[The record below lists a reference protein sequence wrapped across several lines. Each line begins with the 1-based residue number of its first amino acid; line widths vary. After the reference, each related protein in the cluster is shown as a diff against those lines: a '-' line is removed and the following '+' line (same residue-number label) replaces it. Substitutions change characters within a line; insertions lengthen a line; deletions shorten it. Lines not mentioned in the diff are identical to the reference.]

1 MSIFP
6 KVTNIQVGD
15 NIYDIKDN
23 LDRAKYNVEKQ
34 RTLEADNILIL
45 NKAALADVL
54 TEKGVTTEAS
64 DTLAQIAENI
74 TKLDLGDSPALAEL
88 YTLLSA
94 SPEVLSSY
102 AYNYPWV
109 SRTNSGAYYLKV
121 SSGSGGY
128 AYERGNGNPERRD
141 VVAVT
146 RLRNLTEEAGG
157 STENIPIM
165 FVKGLIIVHAM
176 LSDNNLLF
184 KFNGGSLVT
193 VPFPTTDTFTNKDF
207 YMKIEINNLGS
218 KMCKATVSLS
228 EPDADG
234 RYTTFNVIHTETIQV
249 NSFIPVLYIS
259 MLGAPATNKNNLVS
273 DSLNTY
279 SQFGN
284 YGSLEVRYQNYI
296 RETCIA
302 MKDENGIY
310 KVIMGSST
318 LYPKE

>member
-1 MSIFP
+1 MVTFP
-6 KVTNIQVGD
+6 KVATIQVND
-15 NIYDIKDN
+15 NKYVIKDTIN
-23 LDRAKYNVEKQ
+23 QAKVEAEKAE
-34 RTLEADNILIL
+34 TLRLDNILIN
-45 NKAALADVL
+45 NKALLAEVL

-94 SPEVLSSY
+94 SKEVLRSF
-102 AYNYPWV
+102 AYNFPWV
-109 SRTNSGAYYLKV
+109 SRTNFGAQYLTP
-121 SSGSGGY
+121 SSGTGGY
-128 AYERGNGNPERRD
+128 AYERGNGNPEYRD

-146 RLRNLTEEAGG
+146 RLRNFTAEAGG
-157 STENIPIM
+157 STKDIPIM
-165 FVKGLIIVHAM
+165 FVKGLITFHAV

-184 KFNGGSLVT
+184 KFNSGNLVT

-207 YMKIEINNLGS
+207 YMKIEVNNLGS
-218 KMCKATVSLS
+218 MMCKATVSLS

-234 RYTTFNVIHTETIQV
+234 RYTTFNVIHTETVEVSSLQRA
-249 NSFIPVLYIS
+249 LYIS
-259 MLGAPATNKNNLVS
+259 MLGVPAIGSSTLAS
-273 DSLNTY
+273 SSLNTY
-279 SQFGN
+279 SSFGD
-284 YGSLEVRYQNYI
+284 YGTLEVRYQNYL
-296 RETCIA
+296 RETCVA

>member
-1 MSIFP
+1 MITFP
-6 KVTNIQVGD
+6 KVATIQVND
-15 NIYDIKDN
+15 NKYVIKDTIN
-23 LDRAKYNVEKQ
+23 KAK
-34 RTLEADNILIL
+34 LEAEKAETLRLDNILIN
-45 NKAALADVL
+45 NKALLAEVI

-94 SPEVLSSY
+94 APEVLRSY
-102 AYNYPWV
+102 AYNFPWV
-109 SRTNSGAYYLKV
+109 SRTNSGSYYLNA

-128 AYERGNGNPERRD
+128 AYERGNVNPKYRD

-146 RLRNLTEEAGG
+146 RLRNFTEEAGG

-165 FVKGLIIVHAM
+165 FVKGLITFHAM
-176 LSDNNLLF
+176 LSNNNLLF
-184 KFNGGSLVT
+184 KFNGGDLVT

-207 YMKIEINNLGS
+207 YMKIEVNNLGS
-218 KMCKATVSLS
+218 NMCKVTVSLS

-234 RYTTFNVIHTETIQV
+234 RYTTFNVIHTETVQV
-249 NSFIPVLYIS
+249 NSFQRDLYIS
-259 MLGAPATNKNNLVS
+259 MLGAPAVSSGTLVS

-279 SQFGN
+279 SKFGT
-284 YGSLEVRYQNYI
+284 YGTLEVRYQNYL
-296 RETCIA
+296 RETCVA
-302 MKDENGIY
+302 MKDENDIY

>member
-1 MSIFP
+1 MVTFP
-6 KVTNIQVGD
+6 KVATIQVND
-15 NIYDIKDN
+15 NKYVIKDTIN
-23 LDRAKYNVEKQ
+23 QAKVEAEKAE
-34 RTLEADNILIL
+34 TLRLDNILIN
-45 NKAALADVL
+45 NKALLADVL

-94 SPEVLSSY
+94 SPEVLRSF
-102 AYNYPWV
+102 AYSFPWV
-109 SRTNSGAYYLKV
+109 SRTNFGAQYLV
-121 SSGSGGY
+121 PSSGTGGY
-128 AYERGNGNPERRD
+128 AYERGNGNPEYRD

-146 RLRNLTEEAGG
+146 RLRNFTEEAGG
-157 STENIPIM
+157 STTDIPIM
-165 FVKGLIIVHAM
+165 FVKGLIVVHVV

-184 KFNGGSLVT
+184 KFNSGSLVT

-218 KMCKATVSLS
+218 NMCKATVSLS

-234 RYTTFNVIHTETIQV
+234 RYTTFNVIHTETVQV
-249 NSFIPVLYIS
+249 SSFNRALYIS
-259 MLGAPATNKNNLVS
+259 MLGVPAVGSSTLAS
-273 DSLNTY
+273 SSLNTR
-279 SQFGN
+279 SQFGD
-284 YGSLEVRYQNYI
+284 YGTLEVRYQNYL
-296 RETCIA
+296 RETCVA

-310 KVIMGSST
+310 KVVMGSST